1 MLRLIWADYDA
12 ECLFWTNE
20 STKTGITQA
29 YQNMCA
35 AKLNSIQHQ
44 KLVAYLSEKGYI
56 PSESIP
62 NDIVELNLPDA
73 SSTYV
78 RNVSRTKLP
87 LYRALA
93 EYAPGR
99 QIVLDCKCYTVAGI
113 DKNSIFKP
121 QSMKEICKCP
131 TCHKIYQDIHSTKC
145 PSCSTS
151 LEGLFGGLSSQM
163 IEPAGFQCNLHDT
176 ESRTVDT
183 NRLSQVEATLLN
195 TKDWEN
201 TTPNALVEIRQSE
214 DLASI
219 FYYNVGAG
227 HGYCICRECGM
238 AVPEFTNGGDVP
250 RIITDHFDILD
261 ENATCYCHGGA
272 NPYRNVML
280 GGHFM
285 TEFFELR
292 LRNSN
297 GVLVADD
304 SLMFTMGAALV
315 NAISSALGIKNDEI
329 SFGYKKYQ
337 YFTSI
342 FIFDKAK
349 GGAGYARKA
358 SMMLDRLFGII
369 KNQLN
374 GCSCSKA
381 CPQCLIDHNTQ
392 WHEEWLDKN
401 KVLQWIS
408 MYEKAKVSV
417 PATIS
422 SLFAPGAQ
430 ISPQP
435 FNISAIF
442 ASAFASADINEC
454 VFFFSG
460 DAKNWDSVWN
470 EDILSSIRGNGAIV
484 KMAISQSVVFN
495 QKDKAK
501 VLSQICNRNG
511 LLDMAIYNNLAYTPL
526 ALVKKN
532 NGANTLIFGS
542 SKTLNERSAL
552 WGTGGDLYTIDNI
565 SEQSILNGQ
574 SLSFQELDDIL
585 MSEKT
590 TAIHLNK
597 RTSSVFSLYDEYKN
611 AFKRKSPNN
620 WKLLS
625 SVLKGKKVTI
635 SYTDRYMAS
644 KMDIMIFAHFVHN
657 LAKDMDLTI
666 GSVDIKVLDNFNY
679 QSPIYINQ
687 DIETPDKRTQV
698 AIECLSTVLSI
709 SQSMI
714 TCTSIGPTA
723 ITRMQHA
730 RELVLDPGNGHSVAI
745 RPDGGWSNGW
755 WPNGVLYTQ
764 PYNVDFQIQMQNIPD
779 GLLYTTEVE

>member
-1 MLRLIWADYDA
+1 
-12 ECLFWTNE
+12 
-20 STKTGITQA
+20 
-29 YQNMCA
+29 
-35 AKLNSIQHQ
+35 
-44 KLVAYLSEKGYI
+44 
-56 PSESIP
+56 
-62 NDIVELNLPDA
+62 
-73 SSTYV
+73 
-78 RNVSRTKLP
+78 
-87 LYRALA
+87 
-93 EYAPGR
+93 
-99 QIVLDCKCYTVAGI
+99 
-113 DKNSIFKP
+113 
-121 QSMKEICKCP
+121 
-131 TCHKIYQDIHSTKC
+131 
-145 PSCSTS
+145 
-151 LEGLFGGLSSQM
+151 M
-163 IEPAGFQCNLHDT
+163 I
-176 ESRTVDT
+176 
-183 NRLSQVEATLLN
+183 
-195 TKDWEN
+195 
-201 TTPNALVEIRQSE
+201 
-214 DLASI
+214 
-219 FYYNVGAG
+219 
-227 HGYCICRECGM
+227 
-238 AVPEFTNGGDVP
+238 
-250 RIITDHFDILD
+250 
-261 ENATCYCHGGA
+261 
-272 NPYRNVML
+272 

-292 LRNSN
+292 LRDSK

-304 SLMFTMGAALV
+304 SLMFTMGVALV
-315 NAISSALGIKNDEI
+315 NAIASALGIKNDEI

-337 YFTSI
+337 DFTSI

-408 MYEKAKVSV
+408 MYEKAKASV
-417 PATIS
+417 PTTIS
-422 SLFAPGAQ
+422 SLFAPGTQ

-460 DAKNWDSVWN
+460 DAKNWDTVWN
-470 EDILSSIRGNGAIV
+470 DDILSSIRGNGTIV
-484 KMAISQSVVFN
+484 KMAISQSVDFN

-511 LLDMAIYNNLAYTPL
+511 LFDLAIYNNLAYTPL

-542 SKTLNERSAL
+542 SITSNERSAL
-552 WGTGGDLYTIDNI
+552 WGTGGDLYMTDNI

-590 TAIHLNK
+590 TAIHLNN

-625 SVLKGKKVTI
+625 FVLKGQKVTI

-709 SQSMI
+709 SPSMI
-714 TCTSIGPTA
+714 TCTSIGSTA

-779 GLLYTTEVE
+779 GLLYTTEVK